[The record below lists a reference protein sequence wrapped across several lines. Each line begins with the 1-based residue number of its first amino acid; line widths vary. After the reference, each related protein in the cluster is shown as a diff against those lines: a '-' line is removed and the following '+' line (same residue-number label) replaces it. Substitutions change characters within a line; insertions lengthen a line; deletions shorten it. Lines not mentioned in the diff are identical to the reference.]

1 MSPSKK
7 VPAKT
12 KSAAK
17 KAVKPAS
24 AAAKKTEAKKTAAK
38 KAPAKKAAAKKAAP
52 EVYPGETA
60 PERVIKADLKVVKGE
75 RSDIWRDCVGAG
87 RIGEG
92 LRDTWRKQL
101 AKCKKELGFRYLRA
115 HGLFH
120 DEMRVYGEDKA
131 GNLYSDSVELK
142 MTCIDGV
149 LKYLRDKKFGYADVT
164 ITNREPNLPY
174 ILTGFTHTGKE
185 IAMIHGGK
193 GIRNGVLSR
202 NMDDLA
208 LTLYLKDDRGTLRHE
223 FVIIAL

>member
-7 VPAKT
+7 TSAKT
-12 KSAAK
+12 KTAAK
-17 KAVKPAS
+17 KSAPAAKES
-24 AAAKKTEAKKTAAK
+24 EAKKTVAKKAPAKKTAAK
-38 KAPAKKAAAKKAAP
+38 KAAS

-120 DEMRVYGEDKA
+120 DEMRVYSEDMR
-131 GNLYSDSVELK
+131 GIP
-142 MTCIDGV
+142 C
-149 LKYLRDKKFGYADVT
+149 T
-164 ITNREPNLPY
+164 ISCTSTMCSISCSPSASSRSSSSASCRKNSRPARPRSS
-174 ILTGFTHTGKE
+174 
-185 IAMIHGGK
+185 GG
-193 GIRNGVLSR
+193 RP
-202 NMDDLA
+202 
-208 LTLYLKDDRGTLRHE
+208 T
-223 FVIIAL
+223 